1 MKHYAANVFERLIGK
16 SDRFKDY
23 LSHPGRTRSSIQQT
37 ELSHFTPP
45 PQKPKARFMNLGPSL
60 RWGQMVSYHLSDGLS
75 KSRREVSPE
84 RMNEKLGWL
93 HGFRTDL
100 ASWNRCQ
107 DVMLESLKFINL
119 QGLYRGASD
128 DLKLALDSLKSKDWE
143 CCDLSESMSS
153 QLIAFIKE
161 SEPCH
166 SADERTWLST
176 EILESSFGRN
186 ARNHCTSAAR

>member
-107 DVMLESLKFINL
+107 DVMLE
-119 QGLYRGASD
+119 
-128 DLKLALDSLKSKDWE
+128 
-143 CCDLSESMSS
+143 
-153 QLIAFIKE
+153 
-161 SEPCH
+161 
-166 SADERTWLST
+166 
-176 EILESSFGRN
+176 ILESSFGLFKSLEGQHSKGGFTSLIAAMPTMMTDCTPELIRENLRN
-186 ARNHCTSAAR
+186 VTVKKMKQWVTDKLGATLASKKAMADREFSFDKPC